1 MNINELLSE
10 LLQFSKEREW
20 FEFKE
25 NWFEPIALGEYV
37 SALSNAAA
45 LVGKEFAYFVWGVSD
60 KEHSLVGTDFDQYQD
75 YKNEPYINF
84 LNRNLNPRVKI
95 DFFEDNIPESELE
108 HMGYTKSSILSH
120 IDFNGTISYFFNKG
134 ALVKIDYTL
143 MEADCFSNHVN
154 KYSAED
160 FISYVKE
167 NVPYLFCD
175 NNIEESD
182 ENVECFL

>member
-1 MNINELLSE
+1 MNIKELLSE

-60 KEHSLVGTDFDQYQD
+60 KEHALVGTEFDQYQD

-95 DFFEDNIPESELE
+95 DFFEDNINGKRIVVLRIESAKDIPTAFNRVRYIRIGSSKDTMEKIQELR
-108 HMGYTKSSILSH
+108 K
-120 IDFNGTISYFFNKG
+120 N
-134 ALVKIDYTL
+134 
-143 MEADCFSNHVN
+143 
-154 KYSAED
+154 
-160 FISYVKE
+160 
-167 NVPYLFCD
+167 YLEF
-175 NNIEESD
+175 
-182 ENVECFL
+182 

>member
-1 MNINELLSE
+1 MNIKELLSE

-45 LVGKEFAYFVWGVSD
+45 LVGKEFAYFVWGVFD
-60 KEHSLVGTDFDQYQD
+60 KEHALVGTDFDQYQD

-95 DFFEDNIPESELE
+95 DFFEDNINGKRIVVLRIESAKDIPTAFNRVRYIRIGSLKDTMEKIQELR
-108 HMGYTKSSILSH
+108 K
-120 IDFNGTISYFFNKG
+120 N
-134 ALVKIDYTL
+134 
-143 MEADCFSNHVN
+143 
-154 KYSAED
+154 
-160 FISYVKE
+160 
-167 NVPYLFCD
+167 YLEF
-175 NNIEESD
+175 
-182 ENVECFL
+182 